1 MNKIQLLVLFLFLSI
16 SISFAQEKKYVS
28 YATKKGE
35 TLKSIAKIYN
45 MSKKDLM
52 RLNPG
57 VSKKPKA
64 NTVII
69 VPNKNFGKVVTEIK
83 KVDEK
88 QYLVLPKETLF
99 GISRK
104 YGVTIEE
111 LKNANPDLENGLK
124 IGMKLTIPKPSVT
137 IAKDSINYVLH
148 TVVKDDT
155 LYNLTKR
162 YQVEEEDLLNLNP
175 LLNEG
180 LKLGMLLKIKPLE
193 TIEEESEQELFS
205 EKINFDK
212 ELNVVFMLPYQ
223 LNKLNDSIRIG
234 SFEKTNSLL
243 NITTDFHLGAQ
254 MAIDSLRQKGVKINV
269 TFLDTE
275 NSNYKLQYLV
285 TKNDFSKA
293 DIVIGPLFFDKAH
306 WVSKRIKAPVIAPLY
321 SKKQDSI
328 SKGNLIKSSP
338 DFNVF
343 EGKLLSY
350 MEKSYK
356 GENVVIVNDEKTE
369 NQSKLWRIVN
379 KIKAF
384 DSIQNV
390 EVIKPKDGYIAKEVF
405 MKKLDTLGKNWV
417 LLISDEIVTT
427 YATINNLKTYAEDV
441 DISLFTI
448 TKGRN
453 FENISNNFLGKLN
466 FVYGTSEFLNV
477 DDENVKRFYEKY
489 KSKNYTLPTNYA
501 IRGFDVTYDSLLRIA
516 SSTTF
521 NSVLNDGKSQRISA
535 IFDYEK
541 KLFGSF
547 ENKGVFLIKYTKDLE
562 AIILE

>member
-45 MSKKDLM
+45 MSRKDLM

-104 YGVTIEE
+104 FGVTIEE

-137 IAKDSINYVLH
+137 IALDSINYVLH

-162 YQVEEEDLLNLNP
+162 YEVEEEDLLNLNP

-193 TIEEESEQELFS
+193 TIEEEREEELFS
-205 EKINFDK
+205 EKINFNK

-223 LNKLNDSIRIG
+223 LNKLNDSIRTG

-285 TKNDFSKA
+285 TKNDFSNT
-293 DIVIGPLFFDKAH
+293 DLVIGPLYFENAL
-306 WVSKRIKAPVIAPLY
+306 WVSERIKAPVIAPLY

-338 DFNVF
+338 NFDVY
-343 EGKLLSY
+343 EDKLLAY
-350 MEKSYK
+350 MQKSFK
-356 GENVVIVNDEKTE
+356 GENVVVVNDEKAE

-384 DSIQNV
+384 DSIQNI

-453 FENISNNFLGKLN
+453 FDNISNNFLGKLN

-477 DDENVKRFYEKY
+477 DDENVERFYEKY
-489 KSKNYTLPTNYA
+489 KSKNYALPTKYA
-501 IRGFDVTYDSLLRIA
+501 VRGFDVTYDSLLRIA
-516 SSTTF
+516 SSTSF
-521 NSVLNDGKSQRISA
+521 NSALNNGKSQRISA
-535 IFDYEK
+535 IFDYDK
-541 KLFGSF
+541 KLFRSF
-547 ENKGVFLIKYTKDLE
+547 ENKGVFLIKYTKDLD

>member
-57 VSKKPKA
+57 VSKKPKP

-69 VPNKNFGKVVTEIK
+69 VPNKNFGKVVPEIK
-83 KVDEK
+83 EVDEK
-88 QYLVLPKETLF
+88 HYLVLPKETLF

-104 YGVTIEE
+104 FGVTIEE
-111 LKNANPDLENGLK
+111 LKNANPHLENGLK

-338 DFNVF
+338 DFSVF
-343 EGKLLSY
+343 EDKLLSY

-369 NQSKLWRIVN
+369 NQSKLWRIIN

-466 FVYGTSEFLNV
+466 FVYVTSEFLNV

-521 NSVLNDGKSQRISA
+521 NSALNDGKSQRISA